1 MKDRTVPVNEASNL
15 IYFQIRRMLP
25 TEFRLRLNRDDFD
38 DLLGGCR
45 WAYAEW
51 LALGQPTAHLDWAQ
65 KKAVSR
71 LAQRSLHQVLRGLGW
86 RRVRGQ
92 RGYCWRP

>member
-38 DLLGGCR
+38 DLLGG
-45 WAYAEW
+45 
-51 LALGQPTAHLDWAQ
+51 
-65 KKAVSR
+65 
-71 LAQRSLHQVLRGLGW
+71 
-86 RRVRGQ
+86 
-92 RGYCWRP
+92 